1 MGHGV
6 PYKIKKVCDLL
17 RSYLVDAERILL
29 FTVEQDPYQWESF
42 GDVRDLVSAQCRYA
56 VLSEGREGA
65 KGQGR
70 FIFVCLNFSCI
81 LIKYDFYFTATS
93 TNVQICVHTC

>member
-17 RSYLVDAERILL
+17 RGYLVDAGRMLL
-29 FTVEQDPYQWESF
+29 STVEQDSYQWESF
-42 GDVRDLVSAQCRYA
+42 GDVRDLVSAKCRYM
-56 VLSEGREGA
+56 VLSEGREEA

-70 FIFVCLNFSCI
+70 FIFACLNFSCI

-93 TNVQICVHTC
+93 ANIQICVHTC